1 MITTSRRPTKSMRT
15 LCKDLVTVLPSLK
28 KVNRGK
34 MGFRAVLEKAAE
46 IGAEK
51 VVIIDRWKG
60 RPGRI
65 RLFEI
70 GEKIVQIPPQLYL
83 RGIKLRREFKIEEV
97 SIPRTV
103 FIEES
108 EGENDEIRKIREA
121 FSKFFNL
128 PKAKLN
134 DKNGISFT
142 LMHFSMD
149 HENLIRVSFYLMP
162 RKIEV
167 GPRIRISHAVWDI

>member
-1 MITTSRRPTKSMRT
+1 MRT
-15 LCKDLVTVLPSLK
+15 LCKDLVAMLPSLK

-34 MGFRAVLEKAAE
+34 MGFRAMLEKAVE

-51 VVIIDRWKG
+51 VIIIDRWKG

-70 GEKIVQIPPQLYL
+70 GEKIIQIPPQIYV
-83 RGIKLRREFKIEEV
+83 RGVKLRREFKIKEV
-97 SIPRTV
+97 NIPRTV

-108 EGENDEIRKIREA
+108 KSENDEIIKIREA

-128 PKAKLN
+128 PKVKIN
-134 DKNGISFT
+134 EENKTQSFT
-142 LMHFSMD
+142 LMRFSMD